1 LPNPQAKLYLM
12 IDIQHNN
19 ILQNQSD
26 ISIFTYIIFG
36 RLKLYNKT
44 LNKQLNTKLVTQLLT
59 EKRLIKRRQTHVMR
73 E

>member
-1 LPNPQAKLYLM
+1 M
-12 IDIQHNN
+12 IDNQHNN
-19 ILQNQSD
+19 ILLNQSD
-26 ISIFTYIIFG
+26 IHLYTYIIFG

-59 EKRLIKRRQTHVMR
+59 EKRLIQRRRTHMMC